1 MATASR
7 GPNEPLIGVPGSRDL
22 LGTPALV
29 LDLDAMEAN
38 VASMADHARI
48 HGYQLRPVA
57 KIHKSVEVARL
68 QVAAGANG
76 VACATLAEC
85 EAMTDGGVPGCL
97 LFTSVVS
104 APKLARLAAL
114 NERAEGLIV
123 VADDAANLV
132 QLAQA
137 GRRSGRPLQV
147 LVDVEVGGRRT
158 GIAGEQRVV
167 EFAKRVADTDE
178 LTYAGL
184 QAYVGDHQNM
194 PDYNARRARSHE
206 LLAPLVPLVER
217 LRDEGLVP
225 EIVSG
230 GGTGTHDFDHE
241 LGLLTEFQVGSYV
254 FMDVNYRDV
263 ILRRGEPHPFAAAL
277 WVRMTVISAAQRG
290 VVITDAGMKELDAM
304 LGLTYPAILRGAPD
318 GARYALA
325 GDDLGR
331 IELADADEGLAVG
344 DVVDVLPA
352 HCYAT
357 LSMYSHYHVV
367 RGDALVDIWPI
378 SARANW

>member
-1 MATASR
+1 
-7 GPNEPLIGVPGSRDL
+7 
-22 LGTPALV
+22 
-29 LDLDAMEAN
+29 
-38 VASMADHARI
+38 
-48 HGYQLRPVA
+48 
-57 KIHKSVEVARL
+57 
-68 QVAAGANG
+68 
-76 VACATLAEC
+76 
-85 EAMTDGGVPGCL
+85 
-97 LFTSVVS
+97 
-104 APKLARLAAL
+104 
-114 NERAEGLIV
+114 
-123 VADDAANLV
+123 
-132 QLAQA
+132 
-137 GRRSGRPLQV
+137 V

-158 GIAGEQRVV
+158 GIAGERRVV
-167 EFAKRVADTDE
+167 DFAKRVADTGG
-178 LTYAGL
+178 LTYAGV

-194 PDYNARRARSHE
+194 VDYDARRARSHE
-206 LLAPLVPLVER
+206 LLAPLVPLLER
-217 LRDEGLVP
+217 LNDEGFSAD
-225 EIVSG
+225 IVSG
-230 GGTGTHDFDHE
+230 GGTGTHDLDHE
-241 LGLLTEFQVGSYV
+241 LGVLTEFQVGSYV

-263 ILRRGEPHPFAAAL
+263 VLRRGEPHPFAAAL

-290 VVITDAGMKELDAM
+290 FVITDAGMKELDAM

>member
-7 GPNEPLIGVPGSRDL
+7 GPNEALIGVPGSRNL

-29 LDLDAMEAN
+29 LDLDVMEAN
-38 VASMADHARI
+38 IASMANYARA
-48 HGYQLRPVA
+48 HDYQLRPVA
-57 KIHKSVEVARL
+57 KIHKSVEIARL

-85 EAMTDGGVPGCL
+85 EAMTDGGVAGCL

-114 NERAEGLIV
+114 NERAEGLTV
-123 VADDAANLV
+123 VADDPANLV
-132 QLAQA
+132 QLAEVARQ
-137 GRRSGRPLQV
+137 SGRPLQV
-147 LVDVEVGGRRT
+147 LADVEVGGRRT

-167 EFAKRVADTDE
+167 EFAKRVADTE
-178 LTYAGL
+178 GLTYAGI

-194 PDYNARRARSHE
+194 PDYDARRARSHK

-217 LRDEGLVP
+217 LKDEGLAP
-225 EIVSG
+225 GIVSG

-241 LGLLTEFQVGSYV
+241 LGVLTEFQVGSYV

-263 ILRRGEPHPFAAAL
+263 VLRRGDPHPFDAAL
-277 WVRMTVISAAQRG
+277 WVRTTVISAAQPG
-290 VVITDAGMKELDAM
+290 FVITDAGMKELDAM
-304 LGLTYPAILRGAPD
+304 LGLKYPAILRGGPD
-318 GARYALA
+318 GASYALA

-331 IELADADEGLAVG
+331 IELAGANGGLALG

-352 HCYAT
+352 HCYGT
-357 LSMYSHYHVV
+357 LSMYSQYHVV
-367 RGDALVDIWPI
+367 RGDVLIDIWRI